1 MDLLGK
7 ISKSIE
13 KFLQKHSSKR
23 TYWKTETWHGSSR
36 QHLTGNGSMDL
47 LKISKFVQLKN
58 WKNSSKRAC
67 WKTETFK
74 RDIFFSSF
82 LRILHIYI
90 LSPPF
95 FFRPPRRTTRFT
107 DRNEQPAVKVD
118 VHVLL
123 LLLRSSSAFHRP
135 TFDECCRGG
144 KFAARS
150 GKRKR
155 FARAGRECVKREKKE
170 WTDTC
175 PVSCVPET
183 VWKKGEEGGDETRV
197 PWFSSLYPRLLVL
210 LARLSKD
217 ILFSRFRGERSSCPR
232 RRKRGG
238 GTHESKMSFKI
249 FWTRK
254 WNLKYFWDFSRCSL
268 FGEIS
273 SSTEKFSSL
282 HRSWRGEA
290 RRVSS
295 SIFKVSCIHEPFI
308 VEPNNVIN
316 LFDLAAVLSRDS
328 TTCWKCYYLLQTI
341 TSLPVDNDTK
351 A

>member
-238 GTHESKMSFKI
+238 ETHESKMSFKNFLNSKVESEI
-249 FWTRK
+249 FLGFFT
-254 WNLKYFWDFSRCSL
+254 L
-268 FGEIS
+268 FIVWRNFEFDREIL
-273 SSTEKFSSL
+273 FSS
-282 HRSWRGEA
+282 RGVA

>member
-1 MDLLGK
+1 MCQKPCGK
-7 ISKSIE
+7 RGRREGTKLA
-13 KFLQKHSSKR
+13 F
-23 TYWKTETWHGSSR
+23 
-36 QHLTGNGSMDL
+36 
-47 LKISKFVQLKN
+47 
-58 WKNSSKRAC
+58 
-67 WKTETFK
+67 
-74 RDIFFSSF
+74 RDFHRCIRVCLFCLPVS
-82 LRILHIYI
+82 
-90 LSPPF
+90 
-95 FFRPPRRTTRFT
+95 RRTSCF
-107 DRNEQPAVKVD
+107 
-118 VHVLL
+118 HVFEA
-123 LLLRSSSAFHRP
+123 REVVAPEGEREGERP
-135 TFDECCRGG
+135 TNRRCR
-144 KFAARS
+144 
-150 GKRKR
+150 
-155 FARAGRECVKREKKE
+155 
-170 WTDTC
+170 
-175 PVSCVPET
+175 
-183 VWKKGEEGGDETRV
+183 
-197 PWFSSLYPRLLVL
+197 L
-210 LARLSKD
+210 
-217 ILFSRFRGERSSCPR
+217 
-232 RRKRGG
+232 
-238 GTHESKMSFKI
+238 KI

>member
-217 ILFSRFRGERSSCPR
+217 ILFHVFEAREVVAPEGEREGEGSTNR
-232 RRKRGG
+232 RCRLKFSEL
-238 GTHESKMSFKI
+238 ESGIWNI
-249 FWTRK
+249 FGIFHVVHC
-254 WNLKYFWDFSRCSL
+254 L
-268 FGEIS
+268 
-273 SSTEKFSSL
+273 EKFRVRPRNSL
-282 HRSWRGEA
+282 LFTGRDEA
-290 RRVSS
+290 RRDASHPASSRSRVFMNPSS
-295 SIFKVSCIHEPFI
+295 S
-308 VEPNNVIN
+308 
-316 LFDLAAVLSRDS
+316 SR
-328 TTCWKCYYLLQTI
+328 I
-341 TSLPVDNDTK
+341 TSLIYSI
-351 A
+351 

>member
-155 FARAGRECVKREKKE
+155 FARAGRECVKRGKKRVDGHLPGFLCARNRVEKGGGGRGRNSRSVIFIA
-170 WTDTC
+170 
-175 PVSCVPET
+175 VSAFACFACT
-183 VWKKGEEGGDETRV
+183 SLEGH
-197 PWFSSLYPRLLVL
+197 PL
-210 LARLSKD
+210 
-217 ILFSRFRGERSSCPR
+217 SRFRGERSSCPR

-238 GTHESKMSFKI
+238 GIHESKMSFKI

-282 HRSWRGEA
+282 HVAWRDASHPASSRS
-290 RRVSS
+290 RVFMNPSS
-295 SIFKVSCIHEPFI
+295 S
-308 VEPNNVIN
+308 
-316 LFDLAAVLSRDS
+316 SR
-328 TTCWKCYYLLQTI
+328 I
-341 TSLPVDNDTK
+341 TSLIYSI
-351 A
+351 